1 VPARGVLYVHSC
13 PPAVCAHIEW
23 AVARVL
29 GVPVRMEW
37 TPQPAD
43 PSTLRSECQWTG
55 KVGTAG
61 ALAAALK
68 AWSMI
73 RFEVT
78 EEASEGVDGE
88 RIVYVPGRGIHRSTM
103 SANGDVLVSEDRL
116 RWLLANASG
125 TGESLAHGLEKLLG
139 SAWDAELEPYR
150 YAGDGAPVTRLYQV
164 G

>member
-1 VPARGVLYVHSC
+1 
-13 PPAVCAHIEW
+13 VCAHIEW

-37 TPQPAD
+37 TAQPAD
-43 PSTLRSECQWTG
+43 GTTLRSECQWSG
-55 KVGTAG
+55 RVGTAG

-68 AWSMI
+68 SWSMI

-78 EEASEGVDGE
+78 EEASAGVDGE
-88 RIVYVPGRGIHRSTM
+88 RIVYVPGRGLHRSTM
-103 SANGDVLVSEDRL
+103 SANGDLLVSEDRL
-116 RWLLANASG
+116 RCLLSTAGGAEAL
-125 TGESLAHGLEKLLG
+125 THGLEKLLG

-150 YAGDGAPVTRLYQV
+150 HAGDGAPVTWLHQV

>member
-1 VPARGVLYVHSC
+1 
-13 PPAVCAHIEW
+13 
-23 AVARVL
+23 
-29 GVPVRMEW
+29 MEW
-37 TPQPAD
+37 TTQPAD
-43 PSTLRSECQWTG
+43 GAALRSECQWTG

-61 ALAAALK
+61 DLASALK

-78 EEASEGVDGE
+78 EDPTEGVDGE
-88 RIVYVPGRGIHRSTM
+88 RIVHVPSRGLHRSTM
-103 SANGDVLVSEDRL
+103 SANGDLLVSEDRL
-116 RWLLANASG
+116 RCLLANASP
-125 TGESLAHGLEKLLG
+125 GESLSHGLEKLLG

>member
-1 VPARGVLYVHSC
+1 
-13 PPAVCAHIEW
+13 
-23 AVARVL
+23 
-29 GVPVRMEW
+29 MEW
-37 TPQPAD
+37 TTQPAD
-43 PSTLRSECQWTG
+43 GAALRSECQWTG

-61 ALAAALK
+61 DLASALK

-78 EEASEGVDGE
+78 EDPTEGVDGE
-88 RIVYVPGRGIHRSTM
+88 RIVYVPSRGLHRSTM
-103 SANGDVLVSEDRL
+103 SANGDLLVSEDRL
-116 RWLLANASG
+116 RCLLANAG
-125 TGESLAHGLEKLLG
+125 PGESLSHGLEKLLG

>member
-1 VPARGVLYVHSC
+1 
-13 PPAVCAHIEW
+13 VCAHIEW

-29 GVPVRMEW
+29 GVPVRMQW
-37 TPQPAD
+37 SSQPVD
-43 PSTLRSECQWTG
+43 GSTLRSECQWTG

-61 ALAAALK
+61 ELASALK

-78 EEASEGVDGE
+78 EDASEGVDGE
-88 RIVYVPGRGIHRSTM
+88 RIAYLPGRGIHRSTM
-103 SANGDVLVSEDRL
+103 SANGDLLVSEDRL
-116 RWLLANASG
+116 RTLLANAS
-125 TGESLAHGLEKLLG
+125 TGEALAHGLEKLLG
-139 SAWDAELEPYR
+139 AAWDAELEPYR